1 MGYLLSQKIN
11 MNYIFQCLVQTLKHS
26 IQGNRL
32 FFFNFAEIIYS
43 LYIKASN
50 YGSQKLLINTV
61 HILCIGRFDS
71 VQVPLS
77 MDVLGEIYIAIW
89 LFWDW

>member
-1 MGYLLSQKIN
+1 
-11 MNYIFQCLVQTLKHS
+11 MNYLFLCLMQALQHS
-26 IQGNRL
+26 IQGNCL
-32 FFFNFAEIIYS
+32 FFFFNFAEVIYS

-50 YGSQKLLINTV
+50 YNSQKLLINKV
-61 HILCIGRFDS
+61 HILCIGHSDS

-77 MDVLGEIYIAIW
+77 MGVLDEIYIAIW